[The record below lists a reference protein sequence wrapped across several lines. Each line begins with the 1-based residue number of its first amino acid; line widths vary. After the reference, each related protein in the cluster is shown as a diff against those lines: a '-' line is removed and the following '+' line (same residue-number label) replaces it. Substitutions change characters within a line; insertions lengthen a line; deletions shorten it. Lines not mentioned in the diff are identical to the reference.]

1 LKKHKYAVKVGA
13 LIATSNF
20 RNLYFYFSLL
30 FLLFTESSFS
40 ASYNINDQTKIY
52 IQEINADSVVLKMD
66 NHFSIP
72 VSVKLELDLLNLEGE
87 ESGAGK
93 STIIPAN
100 NTGYVLAKFR
110 KIDTAINYKCSYK
123 WKIVLGDVTKMPD
136 KNYAYGYPFTK
147 SHLFKISQGPGG
159 EFSHKDMFAYD
170 FTMPV
175 GTPVIASRDG
185 IVAVIKA
192 NSGVG
197 GPSRK
202 FIDDANYISVYHSD
216 GTIANYLHLNKNG
229 VVVKAG
235 QSVKKGELIGY
246 SGNSGFSSGPHLHFE
261 VVQPALDFEKSKW
274 LSFIWDIK
282 TNNGLFSFLYKKSTS
297 SL

>member
-1 LKKHKYAVKVGA
+1 MGA
-13 LIATSNF
+13 LIETSIT
-20 RNLYFYFSLL
+20 RNLYFYVSLL
-30 FLLFTESSFS
+30 FFICAKSSFS
-40 ASYNINDQTKIY
+40 ASYNINEQTRIY
-52 IQEINADSVVLKMD
+52 TQEISTDSVVLKMD
-66 NHFSIP
+66 NHFAIP

-87 ESGAGK
+87 SGAGK
-93 STIIPAN
+93 PTIIPAN

-110 KIDTAINYKCSYK
+110 KIDTASPYKCSYK

-136 KNYAYGYPFTK
+136 KNYVYGYPFNK

-197 GPSRK
+197 GPNRK

-216 GTIANYLHLNKNG
+216 GTIANYLHLNKKG
-229 VVVKAG
+229 VVVKEG